1 MKRNYKKLTSQ
12 YDIFR
17 HTKSEFTRSSKIN
30 ELSNRS
36 VIRELSVCWYWTL
49 LLNSSLIPIP
59 NVLLSIILYAPF
71 TIERF
76 PVPSTNDSAAV
87 EISTLRVLQ
96 HSVLNVY
103 EVKINPTHLNI
114 LITPYSNYKSYL
126 NVSQALSSVFPFCV
140 VANPFIITIRAI
152 LVAVTSPMPRW

>member
-1 MKRNYKKLTSQ
+1 MKRYFKKLTSQ

-30 ELSNRS
+30 ELWNRS
-36 VIRELSVCWYWTL
+36 VIRELSVCWYWTF

-59 NVLLSIILYAPF
+59 NMLVSTILYAPF

-87 EISTLRVLQ
+87 DISTLRVLQ
-96 HSVLNVY
+96 HSEMNVY
-103 EVKINPTHLNI
+103 EVKINVL
-114 LITPYSNYKSYL
+114 
-126 NVSQALSSVFPFCV
+126 ALGFDNSVQ
-140 VANPFIITIRAI
+140 
-152 LVAVTSPMPRW
+152 